1 VLETRKARAALA
13 GDYALGEFV
22 AQSANLALVLAGCFR
37 GEAELVREGL
47 KDVLVEPRRAPLVPN
62 FARVKQA
69 ALDHKAM
76 GASISGGGPSVFGW
90 FEHRAEAEAAA
101 EAMRGAFAEVG
112 LDSDSFV
119 APVDG
124 PAASL
129 IPSFDADEYA

>member
-1 VLETRKARAALA
+1 
-13 GDYALGEFV
+13 
-22 AQSANLALVLAGCFR
+22 
-37 GEAELVREGL
+37 L